1 MSVVSANPTR
11 GRGGLWR
18 WAVALVATLALVLS
32 GSGLVVFAQSGQGE
46 SQGPVFVPADTPI
59 YLEARIDMPAGQD
72 EMLAQMLTAFPGF
85 ADSGSFDMKLDEV
98 LASLTVGGLEMGA
111 LPPDTDLVGDV
122 LTGEIGLAIGDLEAV
137 MGGAG
142 DPPMLIG
149 LAVADVDLATSML
162 TAMAGSA
169 ASEEMVND
177 TAVLSDG
184 STSAAVHGD
193 WMLVSN
199 DAEMVKAGIDVL
211 DGNAPSLADD
221 PDFST
226 AFARVPAGHLGAVY
240 VDLQSFGSLIDMAG
254 MMAGSQTGVDLPMGD
269 LAALLPVDMVMYLAA
284 EADRLNLE
292 AIVTPAEGS
301 VDLPLG
307 ESDLANLFP
316 ADTQLYVEARE
327 MGTTVETMLNGLV
340 ELMAARAG
348 SMPGDSLGGM
358 SDLDML
364 FGEDSPITSMLGVPL
379 PQFLDFVVD
388 ASVGAGL
395 SSDGLWLGMAA
406 EVSDQA
412 VAEDRVTSI
421 VSLLRLFGG
430 DPAETGI
437 SVETEMVGD
446 VEVTNI
452 MLPLDDMM
460 AGSGP
465 PIALGDHISIA
476 VADGNLLLGLGD
488 FVQSALAA
496 DGGDSLGTSAGYVDA
511 LAGDTTNSGVMYVNI
526 SSLLA
531 ALDPM
536 LSMMIPQWADIAPY
550 ATGLDRMIAVGTAD
564 DEVMRAR
571 MTVIANQ

>member
-18 WAVALVATLALVLS
+18 WAVAFVATLALVIS

-46 SQGPVFVPADTPI
+46 SQGPVFVPADTSI
-59 YLEARIDMPAGQD
+59 YLEARVDLPAGQG
-72 EMLAQMLTAFPGF
+72 EMLPQMLTAFPGF

-98 LASLTVGGLEMGA
+98 VAGLAGDSGA
-111 LPPDTDLVGDV
+111 LPPDTDLIGDV
-122 LTGEIGLAIGDLEAV
+122 LTGEMGLAIGDLEAL
-137 MGGAG
+137 MGGG
-142 DPPMLIG
+142 QDPPMLIG
-149 LAVADVDLATSML
+149 MAVANADLATAML
-162 TAMAGSA
+162 TAMAGSNA
-169 ASEEMVND
+169 TEEMFND

-184 STSAAVHGD
+184 STSGAVHGD
-193 WMLVSN
+193 WMLLSN
-199 DAEMVKAGIDVL
+199 DPALVKAGIEVL

-226 AFARVPAGHLGAVY
+226 AFARVPAGHLGAAY
-240 VDLQSFGSLIDMAG
+240 IDLKSFGSLIDMAG
-254 MMAGSQTGVDLPMGD
+254 MMAGSQTGMDLPMGD
-269 LAALLPVDMVMYLAA
+269 LAALLPLDMVMYLAA

-292 AIVTPAEGS
+292 AIVTPAAGTI
-301 VDLPLG
+301 DLPLG

-327 MGTTVETMLNGLV
+327 MGTAVETTLTGLV
-340 ELMAARAG
+340 ELMAAQSG
-348 SMPGDSLGGM
+348 STPGGDSLGGM
-358 SDLDML
+358 SDLDTL
-364 FGEDSPITSMLGVPL
+364 FGEDSPITSLLGVPL

-395 SSDGLWLGMAA
+395 SSEGLWLGMAG
-406 EVSDQA
+406 EVSDET
-412 VAEDRVTSI
+412 VAQERVDSI
-421 VSLLRLFGG
+421 ISLIRLFGG

-437 SVETEMVGD
+437 SVQTEMVGD

-452 MLPLDDMM
+452 MLPLDQML
-460 AGSGP
+460 AESGL
-465 PIALGDHISIA
+465 PIALGDHISVA

-496 DGGDSLGTSAGYVDA
+496 DGGDSLGTSAGYIDA
-511 LAGDTTNSGVMYVNI
+511 LADDTTNSGVMYVNI

-536 LSMMIPQWADIAPY
+536 LSMMIPEWADIAPY